1 MIQNKSNL
9 IGLILAGGLST
20 RMNKEHKF
28 LKKINKKKTLM
39 EVIIERAL
47 KQVPKLIINANI
59 NKSNFKKFKLDIVKD
74 SIKGFQGPLAG
85 ILSGME
91 YSQKKNTK
99 WIHLGPPKFGNICL
113 RAGERAGG
121 HIFA

>member
-47 KQVPKLIINANI
+47 KQVPKLIINENNQCISFEKNNMEDINAYIINI
-59 NKSNFKKFKLDIVKD
+59 KNIISEKDLNKEVSFDVILIEFKPKNKPQIT
-74 SIKGFQGPLAG
+74 
-85 ILSGME
+85 ILNNE
-91 YSQKKNTK
+91 KIY
-99 WIHLGPPKFGNICL
+99 
-113 RAGERAGG
+113 
-121 HIFA
+121 

>member
-91 YSQKKNTK
+91 YSKKKIQN
-99 WIHLGPPKFGNICL
+99 G
-113 RAGERAGG
+113 
-121 HIFA
+121 

>member
-59 NKSNFKKFKLDIVKD
+59 NVHTLKHINSPSFFLTISINVSLLDNVSLSLPSSNHLY
-74 SIKGFQGPLAG
+74 SNIKLAG
-85 ILSGME
+85 
-91 YSQKKNTK
+91 
-99 WIHLGPPKFGNICL
+99 P
-113 RAGERAGG
+113 
-121 HIFA
+121 